1 MKKNIKILC
10 IGNSFS
16 VDTTRLAPVVAKDL
30 GMENVHFGNL
40 FIGGCPIARHWQN
53 MQDDAPAYLYTDSR
67 GGEWESFP
75 DYKISDAIRLD
86 DWDYIS
92 IQHGSSQGNSY
103 IREECYEHLPALVK
117 AVREL
122 ASPHTKVV
130 FNITW
135 TGEPEYDHRDM
146 LAHNRDQNALFADI
160 CQITERM
167 TAAANIDQ
175 VVQTGTAIHNARA
188 ANLGYS
194 LSRDGYHLSL
204 DVGRYLAALTFLCTL
219 AGIAPSTVA
228 ADPELADQAVLIKAA
243 ELAIANT
250 YQISEMI

>member
-30 GMENVHFGNL
+30 GLENVHFGNL
-40 FIGGCPIARHWQN
+40 FIGGCPIMRHWQN

-92 IQHGSSQGNSY
+92 IQHGSSWGQSY
-103 IREECYEHLPALVK
+103 IREECYEQLPALVET
-117 AVREL
+117 VRAL
-122 ASPHTKVV
+122 AAPHTKVV

-135 TGEPEYDHRDM
+135 TGDPEHDHRDM
-146 LAHNRDQNALFADI
+146 LAHDRDQDALFADI

-167 TAAANIDQ
+167 TAAADIDQ
-175 VVQTGTAIHNARA
+175 VVQTGTAIHNARKL
-188 ANLGYS
+188 LGS
-194 LSRDGYHLSL
+194 PLTRDGYHLSM

-219 AGIAPSTVA
+219 TGIAPGAVA
-228 ADPELADQAVLIKAA
+228 ADPEIPDQAVLIKAA
-243 ELAIANT
+243 ELAIANP
-250 YQISEMI
+250 YRISATV